1 MLDAPLYRALAVL
14 LEVEVLQ
21 VAGLRLTGRRDKA
34 ANQFVVQPAA
44 ASLLCSVCQTNQRE
58 REVATVT
65 FHWASQRKLI
75 KTKTSNKRIDK

>member
-58 REVATVT
+58 VA
-65 FHWASQRKLI
+65 
-75 KTKTSNKRIDK
+75 

>member
-58 REVATVT
+58 VATVT